1 MKPAANKDDVIDT
14 LIEKIQECYTMARSL
29 KSIPAPTIAA
39 PVVPV
44 ARAARAAPAFRVTP
58 APTIAAPVA
67 RAAPASRA
75 PASHVTPAPT
85 IAAPV
90 VPVATPAAYAIAS
103 APVDSHPLLS
113 NNIYVVNNFIKSAL
127 PSSDQIY
134 NNKASTEYSCFVN
147 GMEIVLEC
155 MWASGNNLDCFVHS
169 FLTAVFPAFRSAVAL
184 QFDEKRSPREFEKF
198 ATMFRTKVILLI
210 VNYSYEKGIKSGN
223 INTIREE
230 LVTGS
235 TELADDLIPY
245 LCYYYNIRILLFGQ
259 PSSTNG
265 LSTSRL
271 IGNNVGTIYAISN
284 PGAGH
289 FEPCRTRRG
298 KSYILTEVESNGF
311 TSKYKGA
318 EVERDS
324 EFTRRQQLISGI
336 DDVKNRKTPTNPG
349 ELTQFYQAGDTV
361 VTTGEEIYD
370 NLTKLIKKFR
380 QSGNNDIRHSLDR
393 LQGQVRDIEINY
405 VLKQIKK
412 DEAMTS
418 LANIDEFIK
427 TTTNPISVAEA
438 PVPAGQWRCDTC
450 TFLNNNSDKICAMC
464 STPRPKQG
472 GKRRVR
478 THRKKH
484 RTGFR
489 KISSQNRRR

>member
-1 MKPAANKDDVIDT
+1 MQAAANKDAAIDT
-14 LIEKIQECYTMARSL
+14 LIGKIRECETMAQSL

-39 PVVPV
+39 PLVPV
-44 ARAARAAPAFRVTP
+44 AL
-58 APTIAAPVA
+58 
-67 RAAPASRA
+67 AAPASRA
-75 PASHVTPAPT
+75 PASRVTPAPT

-90 VPVATPAAYAIAS
+90 VPVATPAALAPAALAAPAPAGYAIAF

-113 NNIYVVNNFIKSAL
+113 NNIYVVNHFIKSAL
-127 PSSDQIY
+127 PSSDQKY
-134 NNKASTEYSCFVN
+134 NKKASTEYSCFVDR
-147 GMEIVLEC
+147 MEIVLEC

-223 INTIREE
+223 IETIREE

-259 PSSTNG
+259 RSSTNG
-265 LSTSRL
+265 LATSRL

-298 KSYILTEVESNGF
+298 KSYILTEDESEGF
-311 TSKYKGA
+311 TAKYKGA
-318 EVERDS
+318 EVEMGS

-336 DDVKNRKTPTNPG
+336 DDVKNGKTPKNPG
-349 ELTQFYQAGDTV
+349 KLTEFYQERNEV
-361 VTTGEEIYD
+361 VRTGEEIYD
-370 NLTKLIKKFR
+370 NLTKLIKKYR
-380 QSGNNDIRHSLDR
+380 GSGNDTARRRLDP
-393 LQGQVRDIEINY
+393 LQEQVRGIEISY
-405 VLKQIKK
+405 VLGEIKK
-412 DEAMTS
+412 DDAMTG
-418 LANIDEFIK
+418 LATINTLIDDIIK
-427 TTTNPISVAEA
+427 TTTNPTSVAEA
-438 PVPAGQWRCDTC
+438 PVPADQWECGKC
-450 TFLNNNSDKICAMC
+450 SFLNPNSNKKCAMC
-464 STPRPKQG
+464 DAARPKQG